1 MHLVPIEIHIQGID
15 ISNFEAQMMTM
26 MKPTYTSIIQHEK
39 EGKLPLVFVPTQ
51 KHAQL
56 TSLDMVMHSNAHCEE
71 RSQFLQCT
79 KEDLAPFIKILK
91 EYNLSKD

>member
-56 TSLDMVMHSNAHCEE
+56 TALDTVTYSNANYGE
-71 RSQFLQCT
+71 RSQFLQCN
-79 KEDLAPFIKILK
+79 KEDLTPFLRKC
-91 EYNLSKD
+91 